1 MRLICWKNWKW
12 RKRNKIDE
20 CGLYDFFKKTFC
32 PWLWKLNWL
41 TDVWFRILL
50 FDIGIIRYYSI
61 FVGNLSEHYICTVV
75 GSFRIEVRGPIV
87 TKCTLNDKLWRRLEK
102 WISTHQSFLR
112 IEKFTTSLACR
123 GHFSFFVILPIL
135 YVFIWRTNC
144 KDLMKGAK
152 QCGDKF
158 RWKPY
163 KVNGHYWNMKL
174 SKEWVSVHVF
184 QLIGLEEKTNRILFS
199 LEFVNNVFCWL
210 GCWGNVKL

>member
-1 MRLICWKNWKW
+1 MTLKIELINWTF
-12 RKRNKIDE
+12 
-20 CGLYDFFKKTFC
+20 GLEFFY
-32 PWLWKLNWL
+32 L
-41 TDVWFRILL
+41 ILVL
-50 FDIGIIRYYSI
+50 FDTIRYSSEHYIYS
-61 FVGNLSEHYICTVV
+61 SEHYICTVV
-75 GSFRIEVRGPIV
+75 VEFRIEVREPIV
-87 TKCTLNDKLWRRLEK
+87 TKCTLNGKLWRRLEK

-112 IEKFTTSLACR
+112 MEKFTTSLARR

-158 RWKPY
+158 RWEPY

-199 LEFVNNVFCWL
+199 QEFVNNVFCWL